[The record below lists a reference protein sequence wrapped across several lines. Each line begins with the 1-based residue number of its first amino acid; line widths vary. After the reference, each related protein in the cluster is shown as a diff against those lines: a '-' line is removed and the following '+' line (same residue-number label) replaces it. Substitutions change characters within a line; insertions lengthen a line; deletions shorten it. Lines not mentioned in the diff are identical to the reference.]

1 MGQVIKLMYER
12 SALPSDLLKVDYRVT
27 SFLNLVTVPL
37 KAKKQIFF
45 KKYQKPFFLRLRKQH
60 LLQSSVRYNKKVTFV
75 LIIT

>member
-45 KKYQKPFFLRLRKQH
+45 KKYQKPFFFK
-60 LLQSSVRYNKKVTFV
+60 T
-75 LIIT
+75 